1 MTVDAHGPYGAST
14 TPGAWESLCSGTA
27 LARIATERI
36 TAGERSS
43 MSAALHDTNQEGL
56 TARDVF
62 AACRSGDALA
72 QDIVADAIV
81 YLGAGL
87 TSLVNLLNPAKIII
101 GGGLSNEWDA
111 YIAPAVALMREQSF
125 AGIGKLTP
133 VVPPRSA
140 RRQVRWGRSPSPAT
154 RSCHNTPPALLYCHP
169 ACARLWRRPVVC
181 YRDVPLER
189 VRSVAMPAYGI
200 VGAQWG
206 DEGKGKVVD
215 FLAEEADVVVR
226 YSGGSNAGHTV
237 INEKGEFALH
247 LIPSGIFRPHVD
259 AVIGPGVVLDPVVLL
274 GELESLNERGVDT
287 SRLFISDHT
296 HIVMPYHILL
306 DQLEEKAR
314 GSDALGTTGRGIG
327 PTYVDKVAR
336 TGIRLGDLLDETYLA
351 SRLESVVAQKN
362 RLLTGVFDADPIDFD
377 ALLAQVRQWGD
388 ALRPYVASVEHR
400 ILDRL
405 ARGARVVLEGAQG
418 AMLDLDHGTYPF
430 VTSSSVSIGGACTG
444 LGISPREIVGIIGVF
459 KAYSTRVGAGPMTT
473 ELDDEV
479 GTTSVSARGSTAR
492 RPGAPGASA
501 GSTASRRATPQPSTA
516 SRPPS
521 LRGSTCWTASTP

>member
-1 MTVDAHGPYGAST
+1 
-14 TPGAWESLCSGTA
+14 
-27 LARIATERI
+27 
-36 TAGERSS
+36 
-43 MSAALHDTNQEGL
+43 
-56 TARDVF
+56 
-62 AACRSGDALA
+62 
-72 QDIVADAIV
+72 
-81 YLGAGL
+81 
-87 TSLVNLLNPAKIII
+87 
-101 GGGLSNEWDA
+101 
-111 YIAPAVALMREQSF
+111 
-125 AGIGKLTP
+125 
-133 VVPPRSA
+133 
-140 RRQVRWGRSPSPAT
+140 
-154 RSCHNTPPALLYCHP
+154 
-169 ACARLWRRPVVC
+169 
-181 YRDVPLER
+181 
-189 VRSVAMPAYGI
+189 MPAYGI

-296 HIVMPYHILL
+296 HIVMPYHIML

-314 GSDALGTTGRGIG
+314 GSNAIGTTGRGIG
-327 PTYVDKVAR
+327 PAYVDKVAR

-351 SRLESVVAQKN
+351 SRLETVVAQKS
-362 RLLTGVFDADPIDFD
+362 RLLTRVFDTDPIDFD
-377 ALLAQVRQWGD
+377 DLLAQVRSWGN
-388 ALRPYVASVEHR
+388 ALRPYVASVEQR

-418 AMLDLDHGTYPF
+418 AMLDLDHGTYPY

-459 KAYSTRVGAGPMTT
+459 KAYSTRVGAGPLTT

-479 GTTSVSARGSTAR
+479 GQDIRERAWEYGTTTGRPRRVGWFDGLAARYSATINGFTSAVLTRLDVLDGINPVKICTAYEADGKR
-492 RPGAPGASA
+492 IHRFPSEPGLLE
-501 GSTASRRATPQPSTA
+501 RATPVWEEMPGWSAPTAGITNKSQLPPEAAAYVRRIEDVIGCPIDLISTGPRRDE
-516 SRPPS
+516 SIVVRPII
-521 LRGSTCWTASTP
+521 LR